1 MKVYRSDEINLKK
14 IDELL
19 NALNSIFLSTKNT
32 KKISDKKYEKVGKI
46 VSKIKST
53 WSDYLDGALLD
64 SILNSTYLFDI
75 LSDDGK
81 RIYSELLKIS
91 NNKDKNLSTLS
102 SLIDAQ
108 SISFAEK
115 YFPMSKYKIEYF
127 DENDVRLSY
136 SDEKNDGFSIKSS
149 ICNPKIPEQKNL
161 LKSFD
166 DKIRRKELIKESSEE
181 KLFDSTEVSA
191 ALNGINK
198 NNISGVNKDDS
209 LFNKLFSDL
218 ETVESDYYKNIN
230 NIERCNKALALFEK
244 YNSFFSLSTRVAIY
258 KLNEEILKTKK
269 RLEQLQDE
277 LLTQFNTLKT
287 KILEKEYGY
296 NPVDRVSALLFMINK
311 KVDSE
316 NRPLTEE
323 QIKSLTV
330 ELKMIKDNN
339 PDLYM
344 AGLNAFEVMMHDSY
358 QNVVNYNEQKT
369 SAVLEDYDLSSQEL
383 RDRDTYFN
391 LYVVSKGIEQFVPRN
406 IFDLLYDKY
415 LKLELDNSLVIGQ
428 LVQYYLAYLDYSDK
442 MKKYN
447 QPEKFENW
455 EQFLDDMLVQDGY
468 IKQGR

>member
-1 MKVYRSDEINLKK
+1 M
-14 IDELL
+14 
-19 NALNSIFLSTKNT
+19 
-32 KKISDKKYEKVGKI
+32 
-46 VSKIKST
+46 
-53 WSDYLDGALLD
+53 
-64 SILNSTYLFDI
+64 
-75 LSDDGK
+75 
-81 RIYSELLKIS
+81 
-91 NNKDKNLSTLS
+91 
-102 SLIDAQ
+102 
-108 SISFAEK
+108 
-115 YFPMSKYKIEYF
+115 
-127 DENDVRLSY
+127 
-136 SDEKNDGFSIKSS
+136 
-149 ICNPKIPEQKNL
+149 
-161 LKSFD
+161 
-166 DKIRRKELIKESSEE
+166 
-181 KLFDSTEVSA
+181 
-191 ALNGINK
+191 
-198 NNISGVNKDDS
+198 
-209 LFNKLFSDL
+209 
-218 ETVESDYYKNIN
+218 
-230 NIERCNKALALFEK
+230 
-244 YNSFFSLSTRVAIY
+244 
-258 KLNEEILKTKK
+258 
-269 RLEQLQDE
+269 
-277 LLTQFNTLKT
+277 LTQFNTLKT

>member
-1 MKVYRSDEINLKK
+1 M
-14 IDELL
+14 
-19 NALNSIFLSTKNT
+19 
-32 KKISDKKYEKVGKI
+32 
-46 VSKIKST
+46 
-53 WSDYLDGALLD
+53 
-64 SILNSTYLFDI
+64 
-75 LSDDGK
+75 
-81 RIYSELLKIS
+81 
-91 NNKDKNLSTLS
+91 
-102 SLIDAQ
+102 
-108 SISFAEK
+108 
-115 YFPMSKYKIEYF
+115 
-127 DENDVRLSY
+127 
-136 SDEKNDGFSIKSS
+136 
-149 ICNPKIPEQKNL
+149 
-161 LKSFD
+161 
-166 DKIRRKELIKESSEE
+166 
-181 KLFDSTEVSA
+181 
-191 ALNGINK
+191 
-198 NNISGVNKDDS
+198 
-209 LFNKLFSDL
+209 
-218 ETVESDYYKNIN
+218 
-230 NIERCNKALALFEK
+230 
-244 YNSFFSLSTRVAIY
+244 
-258 KLNEEILKTKK
+258 
-269 RLEQLQDE
+269 
-277 LLTQFNTLKT
+277 TQFNTLKT

-323 QIKSLTV
+323 QINNLTI

-344 AGLNAFEVMMHDSY
+344 TGLKSFEAMMHDSY

>member
-1 MKVYRSDEINLKK
+1 MKVYRSEEIDLKK

-53 WSDYLDGALLD
+53 WSEYLDGALLD

-75 LSDDGK
+75 LSDEGK

-91 NNKDKNLSTLS
+91 NNKDKNLSVLS

-108 SISFAEK
+108 SISFTEK

-136 SDEKNDGFSIKSS
+136 SDDKKDGFNIKNS

-166 DKIRRKELIKESSEE
+166 DKIRKKELIKESSEE
-181 KLFDSTEVSA
+181 KLFESTEVSA

-198 NNISGVNKDDS
+198 NNISSVNKDDS

-244 YNSFFSLSTRVAIY
+244 YNNFFSLSTRVTIY

-269 RLEQLQDE
+269 GLEQLQDE

-296 NPVDRVSALLFMINK
+296 NPINRVSALLFMINK

-344 AGLNAFEVMMHDSY
+344 VGLNAFNVMMQDSY

-406 IFDLLYDKY
+406 IFDLIYDKY

-447 QPEKFENW
+447 QPEKFDNW

>member
-1 MKVYRSDEINLKK
+1 
-14 IDELL
+14 
-19 NALNSIFLSTKNT
+19 
-32 KKISDKKYEKVGKI
+32 
-46 VSKIKST
+46 
-53 WSDYLDGALLD
+53 
-64 SILNSTYLFDI
+64 
-75 LSDDGK
+75 
-81 RIYSELLKIS
+81 
-91 NNKDKNLSTLS
+91 
-102 SLIDAQ
+102 
-108 SISFAEK
+108 
-115 YFPMSKYKIEYF
+115 
-127 DENDVRLSY
+127 
-136 SDEKNDGFSIKSS
+136 
-149 ICNPKIPEQKNL
+149 
-161 LKSFD
+161 
-166 DKIRRKELIKESSEE
+166 
-181 KLFDSTEVSA
+181 
-191 ALNGINK
+191 
-198 NNISGVNKDDS
+198 
-209 LFNKLFSDL
+209 
-218 ETVESDYYKNIN
+218 
-230 NIERCNKALALFEK
+230 
-244 YNSFFSLSTRVAIY
+244 
-258 KLNEEILKTKK
+258 
-269 RLEQLQDE
+269 
-277 LLTQFNTLKT
+277 
-287 KILEKEYGY
+287 
-296 NPVDRVSALLFMINK
+296 MINK

-323 QIKSLTV
+323 QINNLTI

-344 AGLNAFEVMMHDSY
+344 TGLKSFEAMMHDSY